1 MTNPADAWT
10 DPSGRSPVRPD
21 GPAEEPHVDP
31 PVDNQ
36 PGWGQPTGDQ
46 PTGDQP
52 AWGQP
57 TGSQFGGGQTAWGQ
71 PAPVAPKPGVV
82 PLRPLGLGELLDGAV
97 TTIRR
102 YPKPTLGLS
111 AVIALVATVINTAF
125 ALALQGS
132 SASVTTPDGALDVGT
147 AVSTA
152 SAAGPGLVISFLAG
166 LVLTG
171 VLTAVIG
178 RGVLGRELTLAEAWQ
193 QIRPL
198 LWQLLGLS
206 LLTGL
211 LIGLVIGVPVL
222 IAVGLGVAVGPAG
235 LAIGIPLG
243 LAGFVAGVY
252 LYVRLSLAPAALIL
266 ERCGITQS
274 LRRSGVLVHGSWWR
288 IAGIL
293 VLTSIIGFFVS
304 GVLQVP
310 FGIFAAV
317 TSDSS
322 SVFAVLASQIGAG
335 IAACLVTPFTTG
347 VHALLYVD
355 RRMRAEGL
363 DVTLRTAATESP
375 AA

>member
-10 DPSGRSPVRPD
+10 DPSGRLPARQD
-21 GPAEEPHVDP
+21 NPAEQPRGDLPVDP
-31 PVDNQ
+31 Q
-36 PGWGQPTGDQ
+36 PTWGQPAGA
-46 PTGDQP
+46 QP

-57 TGSQFGGGQTAWGQ
+57 
-71 PAPVAPKPGVV
+71 APTAPKPGVV

-125 ALALQGS
+125 GLALRGS
-132 SASVTTPDGALDVGT
+132 NASVTTPDGGVDVGA
-147 AVSTA
+147 AVSSA
-152 SAAGPGLVISFLAG
+152 SAAGPGLVVSFLAG

-171 VLTAVIG
+171 VLTAVVG
-178 RGVLGRELTLAEAWQ
+178 CGVLGREMTLAEAWQ
-193 QIRPL
+193 KIRPL
-198 LWQLLGLS
+198 LWRLLGLS

-211 LIGLVIGVPVL
+211 LIGLVIAVPVL
-222 IAVGLGVAVGPAG
+222 VAVVIGVATGPAG
-235 LAIGIPLG
+235 LAVAIPLG
-243 LAGFVAGVY
+243 LAGVAAGAYV
-252 LYVRLSLAPAALIL
+252 YVRLSLAPAALIL
-266 ERCGITQS
+266 ERCGIRQS
-274 LRRSGVLVHGSWWR
+274 LRRSGVLVRGSWWR

-293 VLTSIIGFFVS
+293 VLTAIIGLFVG

-310 FGIFAAV
+310 FGIFAVVNAGAGRTV
-317 TSDSS
+317 
-322 SVFAVLASQIGAG
+322 AVLASQVGAG
-335 IAACLVTPFTTG
+335 LAACLVAPFTTG

-363 DVTLRTAATESP
+363 DVTLQSAATEPP

>member
-10 DPSGRSPVRPD
+10 DPSGQFPVRQDSPAGQPHGDDAVD
-21 GPAEEPHVDP
+21 GPPT
-31 PVDNQ
+31 
-36 PGWGQPTGDQ
+36 WGQPVGS
-46 PTGDQP
+46 QP

-57 TGSQFGGGQTAWGQ
+57 
-71 PAPVAPKPGVV
+71 APIAPKPGVV

-125 ALALQGS
+125 GLALQS
-132 SASVTTPDGALDVGT
+132 SDISVTTPDGGLDVGA
-147 AVSTA
+147 AVSSA
-152 SAAGPGLVISFLAG
+152 AAAGPGLVISFLAG

-178 RGVLGRELTLAEAWQ
+178 RGVLGRDLTLPEAWQ

-198 LWQLLGLS
+198 LGQLLGLS

-211 LIGLVIGVPVL
+211 LIALVTTVPVL
-222 IAVGLGVAVGPAG
+222 IAVGIGIATGPAG
-235 LAIGIPLG
+235 LALAIPLG
-243 LAGFVAGVY
+243 LAGAGAGVY
-252 LYVRLSLAPAALIL
+252 AYVRLSLAPAALIL
-266 ERCGITQS
+266 ERCGIRQS

-293 VLTSIIGFFVS
+293 VLTAIISAFVG
-304 GVLQVP
+304 GVLQIP
-310 FGIFAAV
+310 FGIFAALNADGSG
-317 TSDSS
+317 TL
-322 SVFAVLASQIGAG
+322 AVLASQVGAG
-335 IAACLVTPFTTG
+335 LAACLVAPFTTG

-363 DVTLRTAATESP
+363 DVTLQSASTEPPTA
-375 AA
+375 